1 MKECLD
7 TILETLNMPFLTT
20 AEWAV
25 ASGVLDG
32 RDNLPA
38 KYQALYAVLEKRGAS
53 AVEFQTL
60 LGYFEGQGMSKEQA
74 KKVPGFSNIFL
85 GAPLK

>member
-1 MKECLD
+1 MRECLD

-32 RDNLPA
+32 REDLTA
-38 KYQALYAVLEKRGAS
+38 KYQALYAVFEKRGSS
-53 AVEFQTL
+53 AVEFQSL
-60 LGYFEGQGMSKEQA
+60 NVYFEGQGMNKDQA